1 MFNELLKRY
10 PALESCKEEI
20 KNAARAIID
29 CYENGGKVLLCGNGG
44 SCADCDHIVGELMKG
59 FLLRRPMGEEK
70 ENEMKKNF
78 EKIDGEMLKKLQCG
92 LPAIIPVI
100 VIEKEEQAVP
110 LAKALVKGG
119 LPVLEVTFRTKAAA
133 AAIAAIRKE
142 VPEAIVGAGTVLT
155 VEMLRAAK
163 TAGAVFGVA
172 PGFDP
177 AIIAEAKAQDF
188 PFCPGVATASELSQ
202 ALTAGCKMVKFFPAE
217 AAGGVKMIKNL
228 LGAFRFTG
236 VRFMPTGGVNLSN
249 VADYLAVPEIV
260 CCGGTWIVPKDALSS
275 GDYATIEKLAAEA
288 AALVRARA

>member
-1 MFNELLKRY
+1 MSKSLL
-10 PALESCKEEI
+10 EEEVPVSI
-20 KNAARAIID
+20 VETLGRA
-29 CYENGGKVLLCGNGG
+29 G
-44 SCADCDHIVGELMKG
+44 
-59 FLLRRPMGEEK
+59 
-70 ENEMKKNF
+70 
-78 EKIDGEMLKKLQCG
+78 
-92 LPAIIPVI
+92 IIPVI

-275 GDYATIEKLAAEA
+275 GDYAAIEKLAAEA

>member
-1 MFNELLKRY
+1 MDMVETL
-10 PALESCKEEI
+10 
-20 KNAARAIID
+20 
-29 CYENGGKVLLCGNGG
+29 GKAGV
-44 SCADCDHIVGELMKG
+44 
-59 FLLRRPMGEEK
+59 
-70 ENEMKKNF
+70 
-78 EKIDGEMLKKLQCG
+78 
-92 LPAIIPVI
+92 IPVI

-155 VEMLRAAK
+155 VEMLKAAK
-163 TAGAVFGVA
+163 QAGAVFGVA

-188 PFCPGVATASELSQ
+188 PFCPGIATASELSQ

-217 AAGGVKMIKNL
+217 AAGGVKMVKNL

-236 VRFMPTGGVNLSN
+236 VKFMPTGGVNLSN
-249 VADYLAVPEIV
+249 VGDYLAVPEIV
-260 CCGGTWIVPKDALSS
+260 CCGGTWIVPKDALAA
-275 GDYATIEKLAAEA
+275 GDYATIERLAAEA
-288 AALVRARA
+288 AAIVRTR

>member
-1 MFNELLKRY
+1 MSKSLL
-10 PALESCKEEI
+10 EEEVPVSI
-20 KNAARAIID
+20 VETLGRA
-29 CYENGGKVLLCGNGG
+29 G
-44 SCADCDHIVGELMKG
+44 
-59 FLLRRPMGEEK
+59 
-70 ENEMKKNF
+70 
-78 EKIDGEMLKKLQCG
+78 
-92 LPAIIPVI
+92 IIPVI

-177 AIIAEAKAQDF
+177 AIIAEAKAQGF

-236 VRFMPTGGVNLSN
+236 VKFMPTGGVNLSN

-275 GDYATIEKLAAEA
+275 GDYAAIESLAAEA